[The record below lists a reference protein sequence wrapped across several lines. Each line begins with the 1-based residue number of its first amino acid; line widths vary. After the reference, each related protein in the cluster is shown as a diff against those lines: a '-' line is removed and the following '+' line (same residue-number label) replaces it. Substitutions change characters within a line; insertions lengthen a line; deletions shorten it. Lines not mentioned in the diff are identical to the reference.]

1 MAAALSRVMNF
12 DDLKLILVPT
22 DFSES
27 SAVALRAA
35 IRLAQTFH
43 AALEVF
49 HVDLDPSLVLPPPA
63 DVVVRP
69 AAFDRVLAETAE
81 RLERVVAE
89 VRQAGVSCTSTSE
102 VGRSYS
108 TIVEQARRS
117 RARLIVMGTH
127 SRRGLSHALL
137 GSVAEKVVEHA
148 GCPVLV
154 VPVASAAQT

>member
-1 MAAALSRVMNF
+1 MNL

-22 DFSES
+22 DFSET

-43 AALEVF
+43 AAIEVF
-49 HVDLDPSLVLPPPA
+49 HVNLDPSLVLPPPA

-69 AAFDRVLAETAE
+69 AAFERILAETAE
-81 RLERVVAE
+81 KLERAVAE
-89 VRQAGVSCTSTSE
+89 VRRAGVTCTSTSE

-117 RARLIVMGTH
+117 GAGLIVMGTH
-127 SRRGLSHALL
+127 GRHGLSHALL
-137 GSVAEKVVEHA
+137 GSVAERVVEHA

-154 VPVASAAQT
+154 VPAASAT